1 MPPLASVHRPPK
13 ERRSGDR
20 VTREASL
27 ASTYWEEREEAA
39 RRAWAERLP
48 GNMSDNAGGQRR
60 GAANRNENGTNRN
73 ENGTNRNENG
83 TKRNENGTN
92 RNENGTNRNENGT
105 SRNENGTNR
114 NANGTDR
121 NENGTNRN
129 AKGTNRNE
137 NGTNR
142 NENGTNRNAN
152 GTNRNANGTNRNEIG
167 TNRNANGTDRNA
179 NGTNRNANDTNRNE
193 NGTNRNENGTN
204 RNENGTNR
212 NANGTDRNANGTNRN
227 ANDTNRN
234 ENGTK
239 RNANAIELARQ
250 KTATRRTRYGSGRRE
265 GGGGGSGEG
274 AVGGGREWRV
284 EEEGRKIPS
293 ESVVPTVEF
302 NGYCTGPVTG
312 HGGDEGVEA
321 GEMRAREGYGRMEQ
335 GGYVVSSSG
344 RQCSREN
351 VAQMAGSLD
360 YISRPVNGRVSSG
373 DKLAAQVP
381 RGDSLEE
388 AERGDGRCGMYV
400 PVRQCS
406 RESVALTTQCDCY
419 SWSCPAECS
428 AREMT
433 VGENGV
439 RVPTDHYELDG
450 DGCLVGTGEGRGGHG
465 EYNLHT
471 DGGTY
476 VEEGESGEDRVKHW
490 RDMARER
497 ACAVTTPVRHAT
509 DACMAELTRRACHRP
524 VRGLDDAGRGLD
536 DTGHG
541 LDDTGR
547 GLDDTGRGLDYTSS
561 VTTVP
566 PTARDREVQ
575 PVRAGGEESPTGW
588 QRGAGAK
595 LGRCEGVGPPPRA
608 APRRRK
614 EVSLLVL
621 PDEEE
626 AAYRAATSQTNS
638 VTSVIDDQRSRHRSD
653 GRTRDEHA
661 GPHVTASRHSGTESP
676 IGSQAECA
684 EAWLRSVM
692 PDGRSAPQ
700 KRRRE
705 GRVTSRL
712 GGNQGATTAVREDWR
727 PSGRYTGEQKDCI
740 ITMDDCFCAEH
751 RQQPRRNA
759 ERSRSQATQ
768 HSARWIE
775 PQSLVSETC
784 GSGVKGG
791 RGMG

>member
-39 RRAWAERLP
+39 RRAWAERSP

-152 GTNRNANGTNRNEIG
+152 GTNRNANGTNRKEI
-167 TNRNANGTDRNA
+167 
-179 NGTNRNANDTNRNE
+179 GTNRNANDTNRN
-193 NGTNRNENGTN
+193 T
-204 RNENGTNR
+204 
-212 NANGTDRNANGTNRN
+212 
-227 ANDTNRN
+227 
-234 ENGTK
+234 NGTK

-274 AVGGGREWRV
+274 AVGGRREWRV
-284 EEEGRKIPS
+284 EEEGRQIHS
-293 ESVVPTVEF
+293 ESVVPTVES

-312 HGGDEGVEA
+312 CGGDEGVEA
-321 GEMRAREGYGRMEQ
+321 GEMRAREGYGRVEQ

-406 RESVALTTQCDCY
+406 RESVALTTHCDCY

-465 EYNLHT
+465 EYNLHS

-476 VEEGESGEDRVKHW
+476 VDEGESGEDRVKHW

-536 DTGHG
+536 DTVHG

-547 GLDDTGRGLDYTSS
+547 GLDDTGRGLHDTGRGLDCKSS

-566 PTARDREVQ
+566 PTERDREVQ
-575 PVRAGGEESPTGW
+575 PVRAGGEESPTRW
-588 QRGAGAK
+588 QRGVGAK
-595 LGRCEGVGPPPRA
+595 LGRCEGVGPPPKA

-638 VTSVIDDQRSRHRSD
+638 VTSVIDDQRSLHRSD

-661 GPHVTASRHSGTESP
+661 GPHVTASRYSGTESP

-768 HSARWIE
+768 TSARWIE

-784 GSGVKGG
+784 GSGMKGG